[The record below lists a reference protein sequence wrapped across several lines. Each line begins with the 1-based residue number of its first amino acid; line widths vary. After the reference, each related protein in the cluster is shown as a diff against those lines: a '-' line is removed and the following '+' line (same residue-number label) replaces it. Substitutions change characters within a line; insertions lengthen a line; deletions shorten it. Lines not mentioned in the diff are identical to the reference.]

1 MFTSTSNSSS
11 NQDQKKLNL
20 DQEKD
25 LLIEDFPIHT
35 MKKDLENV
43 NNPEY
48 MATIGAT
55 ESNFAVTGKIEKN
68 HQEKEQALN
77 DKQRTSPFLSQEGK
91 TQINQVQREEKI
103 ETNNPTID
111 STKIKINH
119 LSEPALQKNTSS
131 SSSSSWSKIMTVSI
145 IIFAVLSA
153 AFGGYYFWT
162 TRQQE
167 ASPQVPV
174 NIPVDVPIA
183 PSQPVVTSLSTDKP
197 NYLNIDIA
205 ATDQAKIKETIAN
218 YAQKVLDLKA
228 TTPVE
233 FIITDSQNNPIGF
246 SAFANA
252 SGVALSNDIMTN
264 LDDKFSLFIYS
275 DAEKPHVGL
284 SIISKDIAGTKL
296 KSALTKSEKT
306 IQNSL
311 TPIFLTSDYTIKN
324 APFATSFYN
333 GAEIRYS
340 NITSPEELS
349 TDYTIFQ
356 DKLLIGTTKM
366 TLRSI
371 IDHYVSLEPTPISTP
386 TNDKTTQK

>member
-1 MFTSTSNSSS
+1 
-11 NQDQKKLNL
+11 
-20 DQEKD
+20 
-25 LLIEDFPIHT
+25 
-35 MKKDLENV
+35 
-43 NNPEY
+43 
-48 MATIGAT
+48 
-55 ESNFAVTGKIEKN
+55 
-68 HQEKEQALN
+68 
-77 DKQRTSPFLSQEGK
+77 
-91 TQINQVQREEKI
+91 
-103 ETNNPTID
+103 
-111 STKIKINH
+111 
-119 LSEPALQKNTSS
+119 
-131 SSSSSWSKIMTVSI
+131 MTVSI